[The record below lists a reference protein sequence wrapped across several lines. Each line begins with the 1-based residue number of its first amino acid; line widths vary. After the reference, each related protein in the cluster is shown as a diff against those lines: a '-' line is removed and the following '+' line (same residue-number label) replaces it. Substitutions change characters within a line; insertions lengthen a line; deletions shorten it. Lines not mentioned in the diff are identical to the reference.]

1 VSVLEIVALA
11 LTACSVVMLS
21 VLVARRWEL
30 ARRARHRRDV
40 EARLKPVALELLHAG
55 SEPPAGLSGEEKEAL
70 ADVLGRY
77 AQTVRGATHD
87 NIVEYFAR
95 QGTIDRE
102 LAVLAGA
109 RAAWRR
115 GTAAFR
121 LGDIGSEHVAPAL
134 IAALGDSDRAVRV
147 AAARSLGRLRVPEAG
162 TALVAA
168 AADGRAPAG
177 LVQWA
182 LLQIGPPALPELRTL
197 LASPNE
203 HERAAAL
210 QLIGMLGGPSDARE
224 AEARLRDSSALVRAQ
239 AARALGRL
247 GSERNLTALLDA
259 LEDRI
264 PAVRATAAISLG
276 YLRDTR
282 ALEALTQHAECD
294 ASFEVARESA
304 RAAARIDPAASAA
317 TARATGSEHLREA
330 VDLAGIR

>member
-1 VSVLEIVALA
+1 MSVLEIAALA
-11 LTACSVVMLS
+11 LSACSIVMLS
-21 VLVARRWEL
+21 VLVTRRWEL
-30 ARRARHRRDV
+30 ARRARHRREV
-40 EARLKPVALELLHAG
+40 EDRLKPVALELLSTG
-55 SEPPAGLSGEEKEAL
+55 GEPPAGLSGEEKEIL
-70 ADVLGRY
+70 ADLLGRY
-77 AQTVRGATHD
+77 AQSVRGPTHD
-87 NIVEYFAR
+87 NIVDYFAR

-121 LGDIGSEHVAPAL
+121 LGDIGSDEAVPAL

-182 LLQIGPPALPELRTL
+182 LLQIGPPALPELRSL
-197 LASPNE
+197 LVSPNE
-203 HERAAAL
+203 HERAAAV
-210 QLIGMLGGPSDARE
+210 QLIGLLGGPSDAGK

-247 GSERNLTALLDA
+247 GSERNLTALMNA
-259 LEDRI
+259 LADRI
-264 PAVRATAAISLG
+264 PDVRAAAAISLG
-276 YLRDTR
+276 YLRDPR
-282 ALEALTQHAECD
+282 ALEALTRHAEDD
-294 ASFEVARESA
+294 ASFDVARESA
-304 RAAARIDPAASAA
+304 RAAARIDPTATAA
-317 TARATGSEHLREA
+317 TASETGSEHLREA

>member
-1 VSVLEIVALA
+1 MSVLEIAALA
-11 LTACSVVMLS
+11 LSACSIVMLS
-21 VLVARRWEL
+21 VLVTRRWEL
-30 ARRARHRRDV
+30 ARRARHRREV
-40 EARLKPVALELLHAG
+40 EDRLKQVALELLHAG
-55 SEPPAGLSGEEKEAL
+55 SEPPAGLNGEEKEAL
-70 ADVLGRY
+70 ADLLGRY
-77 AQTVRGATHD
+77 AQTVRGPTHD
-87 NIVEYFAR
+87 NIVGYFAR

-121 LGDIGSEHVAPAL
+121 LGDIGSERAAPAL

-147 AAARSLGRLRVPEAG
+147 AAARSLGRLRAPEAG

-182 LLQIGPPALPELRTL
+182 LLQIGPPALPELRSL
-197 LASPNE
+197 LVSPNE
-203 HERAAAL
+203 RERAAAL
-210 QLIGMLGGPSDARE
+210 QLIGLLGGPSDAGE
-224 AEARLRDSSALVRAQ
+224 TEARLRDSSSLVRAQ

-247 GSERNLTALLDA
+247 GSDRNLPALMDA

-264 PAVRATAAISLG
+264 PDVRAAAAISLG
-276 YLRDTR
+276 YLRDPR
-282 ALEALTQHAECD
+282 ALDALTEHAEGD
-294 ASFEVARESA
+294 DSFDVARESA
-304 RAAARIDPAASAA
+304 RAAARIDPVA
-317 TARATGSEHLREA
+317 TAAAARASGSDHLREA